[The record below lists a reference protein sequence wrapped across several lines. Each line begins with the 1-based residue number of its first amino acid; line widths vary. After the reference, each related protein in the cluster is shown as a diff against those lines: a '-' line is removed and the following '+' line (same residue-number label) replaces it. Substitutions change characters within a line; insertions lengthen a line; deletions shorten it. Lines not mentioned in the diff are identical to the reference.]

1 MPPAHND
8 HQRGSAMKVLLDEE
22 KCVGAGQC
30 VLAAEDVFDQRDSDG
45 IAVLLDEYPD
55 QGKLGA
61 VETAAQ
67 LCPAQAIRVEKG

>member
-1 MPPAHND
+1 
-8 HQRGSAMKVLLDEE
+8 MKISLDED

-30 VLAAEDVFDQRDSDG
+30 VLAADDVFDQRDEDG
-45 IAVLLDEYPD
+45 IAVLLDEQPD
-55 QGKLGA
+55 QERLDA

>member
-1 MPPAHND
+1 MTIV
-8 HQRGSAMKVLLDEE
+8 RITLDEE

-45 IAVLLDEYPD
+45 IAVLLDENPD
-55 QGKLGA
+55 GTRLGA

-67 LCPAQAIRVEKG
+67 LCPAQAIRVEKA